1 MKFNLKSLVVA
12 AAFLA
17 AGAAHAESFT
27 VNEGGSLEVGGYRI
41 SGLNGSGSL
50 TFSQDLLDTLNLG
63 VVEVSNY
70 GRANSTIDGVPGGY
84 TAVSAAAPVTSLTG
98 SPTSASTVAIEQV
111 GTSGGATQTLTEAG
125 VDAGVANGTGF
136 ITITDLRVDLVNQDV
151 YATLIGDNGV
161 GTLTNQKV
169 WHFASISGPTTFD
182 LDAII
187 AAGGTITVNNTLSNL
202 QIYDEALAILVQATN
217 LNADLGAPA
226 LAGVNNGANGFG
238 SITSSITISV
248 SAVPEPSAYA
258 MMGVG
263 LVGIGLFARRRR
275 EVR

>member
-12 AAFLA
+12 AAFVA

-41 SGLNGSGSL
+41 SGLVGSGSL

-70 GRANSTIDGVPGGY
+70 GRANSTIEGAAGGY
-84 TAVSAAAPVTSLTG
+84 TSVSAAAPVTSLTG
-98 SPTSASTVAIEQV
+98 TPTSASTVAITEV
-111 GTSGGATQTLTEAG
+111 GTAGGATQTLTEAG

-161 GTLTNQKV
+161 GTKLNQKV
-169 WHFASISGPTTFD
+169 WHFESISGPTTFD

-187 AAGGTITVNNTLSNL
+187 AAGGTATVSNTLSNL
-202 QIYDEALAILVQATN
+202 QIYEDALALLVQATN
-217 LNADLGAPA
+217 LSEFGGGA
-226 LAGVNNGANGFG
+226 LAGVNGGVNGFG
-238 SITSSITISV
+238 SITSSITVSV
-248 SAVPEPSAYA
+248 TAVPEPSAYA

>member
-12 AAFLA
+12 AAFVA
-17 AGAAHAESFT
+17 AGGANAASFT
-27 VNEGGSLEVGGYRI
+27 VNEGGDLTVGGYLI
-41 SGLNGSGSL
+41 SGLTGSGSL

-63 VVEVSNY
+63 VVEVSNF

-98 SPTSASTVAIEQV
+98 TPTSASTVAITEV

-136 ITITDLRVDLVNQDV
+136 ITITDLRVDLVNKDV
-151 YATLIGDNGV
+151 YGTLIGGNGV
-161 GTLTNQKV
+161 GTVTNQKI
-169 WHFASISGPTTFD
+169 WSFAEISGPTTFD

-187 AAGGTITVNNTLSNL
+187 AAGGTVTVSNTLTNL
-202 QIYDEALAILVQATN
+202 QIYDDALALLVQATN

-226 LAGVNNGANGFG
+226 LAGVNNGATGFG
-238 SITSSITISV
+238 SITSNITISV

-258 MMGVG
+258 LMGVG
-263 LVGIGLFARRRR
+263 LVGLGLFARRRAAR
-275 EVR
+275 